1 MQSNDSVYEFGQRCF
16 IAVSESVA
24 RLHSV
29 DRFFSFA
36 TNNELEAQSRE
47 PTVASTIGP
56 VDLRLDTTAQGGL
69 ELQWHKSGHDKEL
82 KFHIDFVKQLKSLRS
97 FPAPKQGAFNQA
109 LGKKTQTILDA
120 TGGWGNDA
128 MLMATQ
134 GYAVRVLERNPLM
147 ALLLE
152 DAFGRLRD
160 FVDFNNSPIVPPTV
174 TFSDSIECI
183 GKHSSIVDCVYL
195 DPMFPEKRKKSASAN
210 KQMQLLQWM
219 LGEDVDAENL
229 LKAAVTAKAK
239 RVSVKRPD
247 YATPLLREPDQRFSS
262 KLVHYDVYLVN

>member
-1 MQSNDSVYEFGQRCF
+1 MLSNDSIYEFGHRSF
-16 IAVSESVA
+16 IAVSDNAAS
-24 RLHSV
+24 LYNV
-29 DRFFSFA
+29 DRFFSYV
-36 TNNELEAQSRE
+36 NIELDIQSNR
-47 PTVASTIGP
+47 P
-56 VDLRLDTTAQGGL
+56 VDLRLDASEQGGL
-69 ELQWHKSGHDKEL
+69 ELQWRKLGHKKDL

-109 LGKKTQTILDA
+109 LGKRTHAVLDA
-120 TGGWGNDA
+120 TGGWGGDA

-152 DAFGRLRD
+152 DAFGRLND
-160 FVDFNNSPIVPPTV
+160 FINGNTLPIITPIVEY
-174 TFSDSIECI
+174 SDSIEFI
-183 GKHSSIVDCVYL
+183 GTHCSMVDCVYL

-219 LGEDVDAENL
+219 LGEDVDAESL
-229 LKAAVTAKAK
+229 LKAAITAKAK

>member
-1 MQSNDSVYEFGQRCF
+1 MQSNDSIYEFGQCCF
-16 IAVSESVA
+16 IAVSDNAA

-29 DRFFSFA
+29 DRFFSYV
-36 TNNELEAQSRE
+36 NNEVGAQSSE
-47 PTVASTIGP
+47 PTTASTKEP
-56 VDLRLDTTAQGGL
+56 VDLRLDTSEQGGL
-69 ELQWHKSGHDKEL
+69 ELQWRKLGQNKNL

-109 LGKKTQTILDA
+109 LGKKTQTVLDA
-120 TGGWGNDA
+120 TGGWGGDA

-134 GYAVRVLERNPLM
+134 GYAVRVFERNPLM

-160 FVDFNNSPIVPPTV
+160 FVDCNNSPIVTPTV

-183 GKHSSIVDCVYL
+183 GKHSSIIDCVYL

-219 LGEDVDAENL
+219 LGEDADAAGL
-229 LKAAVTAKAK
+229 LKAAIDNGAK

-247 YATPLLREPDQRFSS
+247 YATALLREPDQRFSS